1 MSWND
6 LIYGIGDFVEWTFQF
21 LEMGG
26 DAVNWFF
33 IVLTFVILCGWVSMQ
48 IKYIKEDKRNGNLL

>member
-1 MSWND
+1 MSWNE
-6 LIYGIGDFVEWTFQF
+6 LIYGIGDLAMESFKL
-21 LEMGG
+21 LELGG

-33 IVLTFVILCGWVSMQ
+33 IVLTFIILCGWVNMQ